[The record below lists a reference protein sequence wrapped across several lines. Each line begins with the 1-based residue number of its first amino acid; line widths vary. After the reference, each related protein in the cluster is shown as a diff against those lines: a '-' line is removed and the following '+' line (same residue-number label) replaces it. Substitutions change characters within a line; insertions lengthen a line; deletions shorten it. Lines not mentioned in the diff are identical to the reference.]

1 VSDEFLSRLREEP
14 RPAFAAGL
22 EARLR
27 EIDVADE
34 ARRARTRRR
43 RPVLVGALAL
53 GLAAAALSLPPVRAA
68 ALGFL
73 DFFRVQRFAGVPVD
87 TERLARLEKSGIDL
101 KALVGDQVEVIEPS
115 EKPQPVESVAI
126 ASALAAVDVRT
137 PSAPPAGS
145 RLSRIEVARPGAFR
159 VRLDAARLRSMAET
173 LGIEASAVEPAWD
186 GTTVE
191 VHAPP
196 VVALHYRRR
205 ATEFVLLQSRSP
217 EVALPEGLDL
227 AELGALGLRM
237 AGMSAREARLF
248 ARRIDWRSTLLVPV
262 PAEGGTFREVDV
274 GGARGLLVAGRSR
287 ERADA
292 DGARR
297 RGPWRA
303 VVLWADEDRVYAAT
317 GPGQGLEVLEMAE
330 SVGPTSVARR

>member
-14 RPAFAAGL
+14 STAFAADL

-34 ARRARTRRR
+34 ARRARRRRR
-43 RPVLVGALAL
+43 RPVFVGVFAA
-53 GLAAAALSLPPVRAA
+53 GLAAAALTLPPVRAA
-68 ALGFL
+68 ALEFL

-87 TERLARLEKSGIDL
+87 TERLARLEQSGIDL
-101 KALVGDQVEVIEPS
+101 KTLVGDQLEVIEPS
-115 EKPQPVESVAI
+115 EKPQPVESVAV

-137 PSAPPAGS
+137 PSVRPEGS
-145 RLSRIEVARPGAFR
+145 HLSRIEVARPGAFR
-159 VRLDAARLRSMAET
+159 VRLDAARLRSIAET
-173 LGIEASAVEPAWD
+173 LGIEASAVQPAWD
-186 GTTVE
+186 GATVE

-196 VVALHYRRR
+196 VVALHYRRN
-205 ATEFVLLQSRSP
+205 ADEFVLLESRSP
-217 EVALPEGLDL
+217 EVALPEGVDL

-274 GGARGLLVAGRSR
+274 GGARGLLVSGRPR
-287 ERADA
+287 ELSGA
-292 DGARR
+292 DGSRR
-297 RGPWRA
+297 RGPWRT
-303 VVLWADEDRVYAAT
+303 VILWADEDRVYAAT
-317 GPGQGLEVLEMAE
+317 GPGQGLEVLGMAE
-330 SVGPTSVARR
+330 SVGPSAVARR

>member
-53 GLAAAALSLPPVRAA
+53 GLAVAALALPPVRAA

-115 EKPQPVESVAI
+115 EKPQPVESVAV
-126 ASALAAVDVRT
+126 ASALAAVDVRAPST
-137 PSAPPAGS
+137 PPEGA

-159 VRLDAARLRSMAET
+159 VRLDAARLRSIVET
-173 LGIEASAVEPAWD
+173 LGIEESAVEPAWD
-186 GTTVE
+186 GATVE

-196 VVALHYRRR
+196 VVALHYRRG
-205 ATEFVLLQSRSP
+205 ADEFVLLESRSP
-217 EVALPEGLDL
+217 EVALPEGVDL

-262 PAEGGTFREVDV
+262 PAEGGTFREVEV
-274 GGARGLLVAGRSR
+274 GGARGLLVSGRPAARAG
-287 ERADA
+287 A
-292 DGARR
+292 DGAHRR
-297 RGPWRA
+297 ARWRT

-330 SVGPTSVARR
+330 SVGPTPVARR